1 MKDFTVME
9 IACAHACGGF
19 SEERDR
25 CTLFVK
31 NLPSTV
37 SVKDIKALSKDIRE
51 VRLRIMVRAKN
62 RQKKKL
68 RYVARACVEVGD
80 EIDGGCNIQR
90 TVCIRAR
97 ERTSFPR
104 LLRTRESDVLRQENK
119 GSLVAEPTS
128 DQIFIAL
135 CRTTKHYRTL
145 QQVGRMTG

>member
-1 MKDFTVME
+1 ME

-80 EIDGGCNIQR
+80 EMVGATFN
-90 TVCIRAR
+90 
-97 ERTSFPR
+97 
-104 LLRTRESDVLRQENK
+104 
-119 GSLVAEPTS
+119 
-128 DQIFIAL
+128 AL
-135 CRTTKHYRTL
+135 CVSE
-145 QQVGRMTG
+145 QGRAPLFPDSSGHERVMSSDRRIRVPL